1 MAFAGA
7 LSSSARLGPFRLA
20 GQRLTPRV
28 TCVGAG
34 ANARSFSLLVLR
46 SARSSNRWSER
57 LALTTR
63 NITQQAS
70 ETPTV
75 LSTPAEGNAVTTA
88 SNASAPPEAV
98 PADASTDVLSGVADA
113 VTTHLPAA
121 LQYGDLA
128 AMGLVGWTPAGLVRW
143 SLELINVTTS
153 MPWFWTIVAGSLLW
167 KALLFPITVK
177 SLRNSS
183 RLLPLQPHILKMQK
197 EMEVARKSGDKL
209 AMQRA
214 ALKIRKLYS
223 DAGVSMG
230 ATALVP
236 FVQIPVTLGMFFGV
250 KKMCELPVP
259 QLKDSGVSILPDLT
273 TPDPYMALPVLLCA
287 AVNMQ
292 ISVGAA
298 ELNLT
303 ERPEMGHIM
312 NGLRLLSIAGIWVMS
327 AFPSGL
333 MVSLLT
339 TSAATTV
346 QSWLLQQPRV
356 RTALDIP
363 TVPREAQ
370 GRLPSPMETVEYVIS
385 KYRAKLEEAKAQ
397 AAANARKAGKR

>member
-7 LSSSARLGPFRLA
+7 LGPHIRLGSLRLA
-20 GQRLTPRV
+20 GHRLASRTNS
-28 TCVGAG
+28 VGAG
-34 ANARSFSLLVLR
+34 LNARSFSLLMQH
-46 SARSSNRWSER
+46 AGRSSTYRSR
-57 LALTTR
+57 LLLLTTR
-63 NITQQAS
+63 NITQTAS
-70 ETPTV
+70 EV
-75 LSTPAEGNAVTTA
+75 PAA
-88 SNASAPPEAV
+88 SSAPVEASSASAASIASVPPEV
-98 PADASTDVLSGVADA
+98 PSTDASADVLSGLSDA

-128 AMGLVGWTPAGLVRW
+128 ALGLVSWTPAGLIRW

-153 MPWFWTIVAGSLLW
+153 LPWFWTIVAGSLLW
-167 KALLFPITVK
+167 KVLLFPITVK
-177 SLRNSS
+177 GLRNSA

-214 ALKIRKLYS
+214 ALKMRKLYT

-236 FVQIPVTLGMFFGV
+236 FVQIPVTLGLFFGI
-250 KKMCELPVP
+250 KKMCDLPLP
-259 QLKDSGVSILPDLT
+259 QLKDSGVSFLPDMT
-273 TPDPYMALPVLLCA
+273 APDPYMALPILLCA
-287 AVNMQ
+287 AVNTQ

-312 NGLRLLSIAGIWVMS
+312 NGLRLLSVAGIWVMS

-339 TSAATTV
+339 TSVATTA

-356 RTALDIP
+356 RAALDIP
-363 TVPREAQ
+363 TVPRESQ
-370 GRLPSPMETVEYVIS
+370 GKLPSPMETVEYVIM
-385 KYRAKLEEAKAQ
+385 KYRAKIDEAKAQ
-397 AAANARKAGKR
+397 AQKPGRR